1 MGVGP
6 TSKETEQ
13 GSVRDSPFGTP
24 LDVEVIRKEGR
35 GRLVLGTDQSV
46 SFVVPLFR

>member
-1 MGVGP
+1 ML
-6 TSKETEQ
+6 
-13 GSVRDSPFGTP
+13 DSPFGTP
-24 LDVEVIRKEGR
+24 RASSRRWDVEVIRKESR